1 MATDRSIGQGHRM
14 RDREGPDLPAP
25 HVGFSIDAWAHRWPT
40 GVERCE
46 LMGGIPVFQG
56 NFDQRDVEIAQ
67 RTYPGRRIV
76 INEDGGLEV
85 HPAQDQRNAS
95 ATS

>member
-1 MATDRSIGQGHRM
+1 M
-14 RDREGPDLPAP
+14 RDPEGPDLPAP
-25 HVGFSIDAWAHRWPT
+25 DKGFTIEAWAHRWPS

-46 LMGGIPVFQG
+46 LSAGVPVFQG
-56 NFDQRDVEIAQ
+56 NFDQRDVETAR

-85 HPAQDQRNAS
+85 HPAEPHRNAS